1 MSVELTKT
9 KITSRAKIV
18 PTIAGITTE
27 ISEKF
32 VEYLWF
38 RSWSVISSAG
48 DGTLN
53 SPWGQ
58 ITGLAK
64 VSSGTLKGW
73 SWIRPRVNFE
83 SSDSSILKPAVQRKD

>member
-1 MSVELTKT
+1 MLVELTKT

-38 RSWSVISSAG
+38 
-48 DGTLN
+48 
-53 SPWGQ
+53 
-58 ITGLAK
+58 
-64 VSSGTLKGW
+64 
-73 SWIRPRVNFE
+73 
-83 SSDSSILKPAVQRKD
+83 